1 MTAHYY
7 CLLYDIVIYLSCK
20 PIILLDGSYSLL
32 LHIQPIFSRPSAPHK
47 KLLYSENLLLFSK
60 KLTTLCGAVVVTSL
74 APHRLGQ
81 NQLVPFGRPSW
92 FRADPEQLRKPKSL
106 ALSYLRT
113 FFSVPAHCWGMGRG
127 WGGRI
132 RWGWRNRRRGM
143 ARRRR
148 DLGGRDGA
156 VRLRRS
162 EMVGPYTKATIK

>member
-1 MTAHYY
+1 MGVTPYYSIYSPFFPDPVLPTRNFSILKSPPVQQEAHHA
-7 CLLYDIVIYLSCK
+7 LWGGGRYLPCAS
-20 PIILLDGSYSLL
+20 
-32 LHIQPIFSRPSAPHK
+32 
-47 KLLYSENLLLFSK
+47 N
-60 KLTTLCGAVVVTSL
+60 
-74 APHRLGQ
+74 RLGQ
-81 NQLVPFGRPSW
+81 NQLVPFGRPFR
-92 FRADPEQLRKPKSL
+92 FRADPKQLWKPKSL

-132 RWGWRNRRRGM
+132 RWGWRNRQRGM

-162 EMVGPYTKATIK
+162 ENGRAVHQGNY

>member
-32 LHIQPIFSRPSAPHK
+32 LHMQPIFSRPSAPHK
-47 KLLYSENLLLFSK
+47 KLLYSEISSCSARSSPRFAGRRRASASNRR
-60 KLTTLCGAVVVTSL
+60 G
-74 APHRLGQ
+74 R
-81 NQLVPFGRPSW
+81 NQLAPFGRPSR
-92 FRADPEQLRKPKSL
+92 FRADPKQLWKPKSL

-132 RWGWRNRRRGM
+132 RWDWRNRRRGM

-162 EMVGPYTKATIK
+162 ENGRAVHQGNY

>member
-1 MTAHYY
+1 MQTYNSAWWELLPITPYTAHFFPTQ
-7 CLLYDIVIYLSCK
+7 CS
-20 PIILLDGSYSLL
+20 PQETSL
-32 LHIQPIFSRPSAPHK
+32 FW
-47 KLLYSENLLLFSK
+47 NLLLFSK

-74 APHRLGQ
+74 APHCLGQ
-81 NQLVPFGRPSW
+81 NQLVPFGRPSR

-106 ALSYLRT
+106 ALSCLRT

-132 RWGWRNRRRGM
+132 RWGWRNQRRGM

-156 VRLRRS
+156 VRLWRS
-162 EMVGPYTKATIK
+162 ENGRAVHQGNY